1 MRGASGANPRPEG
14 VAGDERG
21 GGELDS
27 PRNGS
32 EHARSL
38 AKEAARS
45 VRGGTA
51 ARATVATGGRRRLML
66 SWIKYDGANKPESLA
81 RKEFV
86 DSLLTRAHTH
96 TIPHTHTAL
105 DASHRSR
112 VAARRRLSS

>member
-45 VRGGTA
+45 VRGRTA

-66 SWIKYDGANKPESLA
+66 SWI
-81 RKEFV
+81 
-86 DSLLTRAHTH
+86 
-96 TIPHTHTAL
+96 I
-105 DASHRSR
+105 
-112 VAARRRLSS
+112 